1 MDVTDSKLNIVIYSQ
16 RRMVAEPGL
25 LINIRP
31 PCTACQLRR
40 SQVVI
45 QPPPDVIN
53 VGLPSVAPPGVGGVG
68 GVGVQV
74 AVDIDQATAVF
85 RGVQQLGH
93 PGALFGQK
101 AAVLLV
107 AAPVLQIDL
116 LVRDIEVA
124 AQNEF
129 ALAFCTHQVRMEV
142 LQKAEF
148 GQLAFFA

>member
-1 MDVTDSKLNIVIYSQ
+1 
-16 RRMVAEPGL
+16 MVVQSPS
-25 LINIRP
+25 N
-31 PCTACQLRR
+31 
-40 SQVVI
+40 
-45 QPPPDVIN
+45 VIN
-53 VGLPSVAPPGVGGVG
+53 VGLPSVAPPGVGGAG

-74 AVDIDQATAVF
+74 AVDIDQATAFF

-93 PGALFGQK
+93 PGALFGGE
-101 AAVLLV
+101 ATVFLV

>member
-1 MDVTDSKLNIVIYSQ
+1 
-16 RRMVAEPGL
+16 MV
-25 LINIRP
+25 
-31 PCTACQLRR
+31 
-40 SQVVI
+40 V
-45 QPPPDVIN
+45 QPPSNVIN
-53 VGLPSVAPPGVGGVG
+53 VGLPPVAPPGVGGVG

-74 AVDIDQATAVF
+74 AVDVNQAAAVF

-93 PGALFGQK
+93 PGALFGGET
-101 AAVLLV
+101 AVFLV

-129 ALAFCTHQVRMEV
+129 ALAFCTHQVGVEL

>member
-1 MDVTDSKLNIVIYSQ
+1 
-16 RRMVAEPGL
+16 MVVQPPTHVVRPGL
-25 LINIRP
+25 AP
-31 PCTACQLRR
+31 
-40 SQVVI
+40 
-45 QPPPDVIN
+45 
-53 VGLPSVAPPGVGGVG
+53 VAPPGVGGVG

-74 AVDIDQATAVF
+74 AVHVNQATTFF

>member
-1 MDVTDSKLNIVIYSQ
+1 MVTEAHFLVDGHLPRAVRQ
-16 RRMVAEPGL
+16 RRC
-25 LINIRP
+25 R
-31 PCTACQLRR
+31 
-40 SQVVI
+40 QVVV
-45 QPPPDVIN
+45 QPPADV
-53 VGLPSVAPPGVGGVG
+53 VGIRLPPVAPPGVGGVG

-74 AVDIDQATAVF
+74 AVDVDEATAVF

-93 PGALFGQK
+93 PGALFGGE
-101 AAVLLV
+101 AAVFLV

-129 ALAFCTHQVRMEV
+129 ALTLGAHQVRMEV

>member
-107 AAPVLQIDL
+107 AAPVLQVDF
-116 LVRDIEVA
+116 LVRDVEVA
-124 AQNEF
+124 AQDEF
-129 ALAFCTHQVRMEV
+129 ALALGAHQVRVEL
-142 LQKAEF
+142 LQKTEL
-148 GQLAFFA
+148 GQLARFA